1 LSIAL
6 PRSCD
11 RELMVLLEVLG
22 ARGGSKDAM
31 CRISAVSE
39 DWVGKGCHVHAASV
53 ELALRPDH
61 LGGIVFRRVFSS
73 TDDWQL
79 WVAEQL
85 VKAKLDDVLWRN
97 KLKGT
102 IERAMTHL
110 IGVQGQNY
118 DLARGRLFELRMLVR
133 ALERWE
139 RK

>member
-1 LSIAL
+1 
-6 PRSCD
+6 
-11 RELMVLLEVLG
+11 
-22 ARGGSKDAM
+22 M

-39 DWVGKGCHVHAASV
+39 DWVGKGCHVHVSSV

-61 LGGIVFRRVFSS
+61 LGGIVFRPVFST

-79 WVAEQL
+79 WVAARL
-85 VKAKLDDVLWRN
+85 VEAKLDDVLWRN
-97 KLKGT
+97 KLKDT

-110 IGVQGQNY
+110 MGVQGPNY

-133 ALERWE
+133 ALERRE

>member
-6 PRSCD
+6 PRSCG
-11 RELMVLLEVLG
+11 RELMVLVEVLG
-22 ARGGSKDAM
+22 ASGGSKDAM

-39 DWVGKGCHVHAASV
+39 DWVGKGCHVHVASV

-61 LGGIVFRRVFSS
+61 LGGIVFRPVFSS
-73 TDDWQL
+73 PDVWAID
-79 WVAEQL
+79 AAARL
-85 VKAKLDDVLWRN
+85 VEAKLDDDFWRN
-97 KLKGT
+97 KLKDT

-110 IGVQGQNY
+110 MGVQGPFY
-118 DLARGRLFELRMLVR
+118 DLARGRLFELRMLVI

>member
-1 LSIAL
+1 
-6 PRSCD
+6 
-11 RELMVLLEVLG
+11 
-22 ARGGSKDAM
+22 M
-31 CRISAVSE
+31 CRIPAVSE

-73 TDDWQL
+73 TDRFQL

-85 VKAKLDDVLWRN
+85 VKAKLDDVPWRN

-110 IGVQGQNY
+110 MGVQGQNY